1 MKIKTLELTG
11 TALDWVV
18 AKCEDLH
25 TGYPGYWSNS
35 VLEAADRGTENPFAY
50 STKWTLA
57 GPIIERETIAI
68 SYDADWVY
76 DPAKVDPEDEPDNG
90 DRWYAEIRRSSHDF
104 ISDYGPTPLIAAM
117 RCLVSSKLG
126 DEVDVPEELCQQP
139 NN

>member
-1 MKIKTLELTG
+1 MKIKTSELTG
-11 TALDWVV
+11 AALDWVV

-50 STKWTLA
+50 STNWA
-57 GPIIERETIAI
+57 QGGPIIERECI
-68 SYDADWVY
+68 SLTQFKEDE
-76 DPAKVDPEDEPDNG
+76 VDPIDVGAWCAAYDREDFG
-90 DRWYAEIRRSSHDF
+90 DDDLSCTA
-104 ISDYGPTPLIAAM
+104 PTPLIAAM

>member
-50 STKWTLA
+50 STNWSMA
-57 GPIIERETIAI
+57 GPIIERECIAI
-68 SYDADWVY
+68 RKYGDFQETVWQADKWQFRF
-76 DPAKVDPEDEPDNG
+76 VDPQ
-90 DRWYAEIRRSSHDF
+90 A
-104 ISDYGPTPLIAAM
+104 YGPTPLTAAM
-117 RCLVSSKLG
+117 RCFVASKLG
-126 DEVDVPEELCQQP
+126 DEIEVPDEL
-139 NN
+139 